1 MRRLLQIITILLLTF
16 TAKVAIASGMDGY
29 KQDIP
34 LQEYQAVK
42 SPLPHNIIEAPTLT
56 TQTYAQKNTSHN
68 YYNSS
73 ISSFKLPSK
82 KSMLLLFLQSLGIGL
97 LAVFTPYV
105 YTILP
110 FTVGYLTKND
120 NSKAGK
126 IRNPLI
132 YALFIVLIFTIL
144 GIIVAT
150 IIRLAGLQKY
160 TEHWVFNLFFFRIFV
175 TLGLAFLGA
184 FTLKLPEKWINRMS
198 SKADNKTIKGIFYM
212 ALTLPGASLSSTLPI
227 IGLVLMLAGG
237 VPDIG
242 PVIGMLG
249 FSIGLSLPFVFPIMV
264 NIFVRS
270 KSLLNNIKVVMG
282 FFSLMISLKFFSKAD
297 LSLGY
302 HLLSRD
308 MFIMIWLGLWVIMG
322 VYMLGYIK
330 LSHDQE
336 SEHNLYGQEYI
347 PLSRLFIALF
357 SITFALYL
365 LPGIWGAPLAAVHN
379 FLP

>member
-1 MRRLLQIITILLLTF
+1 MSAREAF
-16 TAKVAIASGMDGY
+16 ASGMQFYSG
-29 KQDIP
+29 
-34 LQEYQAVK
+34 K
-42 SPLPHNIIEAPTLT
+42 SEMQIQPEIKAPLPKIQFTAPTSSYQVSL
-56 TQTYAQKNTSHN
+56 AENTSLS
-68 YYNSS
+68 YNSGS
-73 ISSFKLPSK
+73 ILHIKIPSK
-82 KSMLLLFLQSLGIGL
+82 KSILLLFLQSLGIGL

-110 FTVGYLTKND
+110 FTVGYLTKN
-120 NSKAGK
+120 NNTKASKLK
-126 IRNPLI
+126 NPLI
-132 YALFIVLIFTIL
+132 YALFIVLIFTLL
-144 GIIVAT
+144 GALVALIIN
-150 IIRLAGLQKY
+150 LAGLQKY

-212 ALTLPGASLSSTLPI
+212 ALTLPGASFSSTLPI
-227 IGLVLMLAGG
+227 IGLVLMLAGS
-237 VPDIG
+237 VPVIG
-242 PVIGMLG
+242 PVIGLFG

-264 NIFVRS
+264 SIFVKS

-297 LSLGY
+297 ISLGY
-302 HLLSRD
+302 HWVNRD
-308 MFIMIWLGLWVIMG
+308 MFIMIWLGIWMIMG

-330 LSHDQE
+330 LSHDSE

>member
-1 MRRLLQIITILLLTF
+1 MRILAQFIMFLLITT
-16 TAKVAIASGMDGY
+16 TANRANASGVNSYTRNVEVQMHTTN
-29 KQDIP
+29 KPPLPNIQIP
-34 LQEYQAVK
+34 LPCFPNQVTVVE
-42 SPLPHNIIEAPTLT
+42 
-56 TQTYAQKNTSHN
+56 NTSIA
-68 YYNSS
+68 YNSGS
-73 ISSFKLPSK
+73 IFHINLPSRK
-82 KSMLLLFLQSLGIGL
+82 LMLLLFLQSLGIGL

-110 FTVGYLTKND
+110 FTVGYLTKN
-120 NSKAGK
+120 NNTKTSR

-132 YALFIVLIFTIL
+132 YAFFIVLIFTIL
-144 GIIVAT
+144 GLLVAT
-150 IIRLAGLQKY
+150 IVNLAGLQKY

-212 ALTLPGASLSSTLPI
+212 ALTLPGASFSSTLPI
-227 IGLVLMLAGG
+227 IGLVLMLAGR
-237 VPDIG
+237 VPVVG
-242 PVIGMLG
+242 PVLGMFG
-249 FSIGLSLPFVFPIMV
+249 FSIGLALPFVFPIMV
-264 NIFVRS
+264 SIFVKS

-297 LSLGY
+297 ISLGY
-302 HLLSRD
+302 HWISRD
-308 MFIMIWLGLWVIMG
+308 MFIMIWLGLWMIMG

-330 LSHDQE
+330 LSHDSE

-365 LPGIWGAPLAAVHN
+365 LPGIWGAPLSAVHN